1 VVLHYTVE
9 VVAVGGTLL
18 GTRQVLDWVV
28 SKLNGW
34 VRPTERVLFV
44 GDPSDPQAA
53 AMCANLLR
61 TERMQ
66 LAGWVMSGE
75 RSNGNHNG
83 KGNGADGSGRTD
95 RDLGTASD
103 FWRVLQET
111 NADTV
116 VLSGHFGDDQVFEII
131 VQACAAAGCRL
142 LAASRYEGIGRLHP
156 SVVWY
161 HKLLFVELAAPSA
174 KAYQMFLKR
183 VIDVVGAALGL
194 ILLFPLL
201 ATTAMAIR
209 LDSPGPIFYR
219 SPRWGRF
226 GREIGIWKFR
236 TMVDGAASLLSENPE
251 LSEAYDANIKLVRD
265 PRITRLGQLLRRW
278 SIDELP
284 QLYNVLIG
292 EMSLVG
298 PRPKLRGEE
307 EKYGVVLERV
317 LAVRPGLTG
326 LWQISGRSN
335 TSYQERIAL
344 DDRYVAHAS
353 LVWDLDILLRT
364 IPVVLTGHGAH

>member
-1 VVLHYTVE
+1 
-9 VVAVGGTLL
+9 
-18 GTRQVLDWVV
+18 
-28 SKLNGW
+28 
-34 VRPTERVLFV
+34 
-44 GDPSDPQAA
+44 
-53 AMCANLLR
+53 
-61 TERMQ
+61 MQ
-66 LAGWVMSGE
+66 LAGWVVSGE

-83 KGNGADGSGRTD
+83 ASGSGRTN

-161 HKLLFVELAAPSA
+161 HKLLFVELAAPST

-194 ILLFPLL
+194 IFLFPLL
-201 ATTAMAIR
+201 ASTAVAIK
-209 LDSPGPIFYR
+209 LDSPGPILYR

-236 TMVDGAASLLSENPE
+236 TMVDGAVHLLRQDPE
-251 LSEAYDANIKLVRD
+251 LREAYDANIKLARD
-265 PRITRLGQLLRRW
+265 PRITRIGYFLRRW

-298 PRPKLRGEE
+298 PRPKLVGEE
-307 EKYGVVLERV
+307 SKYGAALGGV

-326 LWQISGRSN
+326 LWQISGRN
-335 TSYQERIAL
+335 DTSYQERIAL
-344 DDRYVAHAS
+344 DERYVAHAS
-353 LVWDLDILLRT
+353 LWWDLEILVRT
-364 IPVVLTGHGAH
+364 VPVVVAGTGAH